1 MFDGK
6 THMISPKK
14 TNAARLL
21 DKLKINYELITYP
34 VDEDDLSA
42 IHVAQLTGIPVEQL
56 FKTIVLRGDKTGLFV
71 CIVPGDEEVN
81 LKQAASLSGNKK
93 ADPVSVKE
101 LLPLTGYIRGGCS
114 PIGMKKYYP
123 TFLHIS
129 AMKFTS
135 IYISAGERGL
145 QLKLSPNDLQQA
157 IHLTVASLV

>member
-1 MFDGK
+1 
-6 THMISPKK
+6 MISPKK

-21 DKLKINYELITYP
+21 AKLKIHYALITYP

-42 IHVAQLTGIPVEQL
+42 IHVAHLTGIPVEQL

-81 LKQAASLSGNKK
+81 LKQAASLSSNKK
-93 ADPVSVKE
+93 AEPVSVKE

-114 PIGMKKYYP
+114 PIGMKKPYP

-129 AMKFTS
+129 AMNFTS

>member
-1 MFDGK
+1 MGL
-6 THMISPKK
+6 KK

-21 DKLKINYELITYP
+21 DKLKINYELIAYQ

-71 CIVPGDEEVN
+71 CIVPGDQEVN
-81 LKQAASLSGNKK
+81 LKQAASLSNNKK
-93 ADPVSVKE
+93 AEPVSVKE

-114 PIGMKKYYP
+114 PIGMKKPYP
-123 TFLHIS
+123 TFLHTS
-129 AMKFTS
+129 ALNFPL

-145 QLKLSPNDLQQA
+145 QLRLSPNDLQRA
-157 IHLTVASLV
+157 IQLTVASLV